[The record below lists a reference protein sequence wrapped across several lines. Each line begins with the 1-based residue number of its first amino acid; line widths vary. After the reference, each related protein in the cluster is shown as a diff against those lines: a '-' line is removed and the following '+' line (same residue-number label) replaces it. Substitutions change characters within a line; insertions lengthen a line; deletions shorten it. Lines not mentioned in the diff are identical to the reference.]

1 MRLGGPLPQNYSDP
15 DAWIA
20 AVKER
25 GYRAAYCPV
34 EQIGQTI
41 NAYAQAARQADVII
55 AEVGAW
61 RSNPLSKDEHERRKA
76 IDYCQQRL
84 ALADAIGALCC
95 VNISGSRGRVWDEPH
110 PDNLTTETFDLIV
123 ETVRTIIDAVKPART
138 FYTLETMPWLYPDS
152 TDSYEKLLRAIDR
165 NQFAVH
171 FDPANLVNSPERYYH
186 NGELIREFT
195 SRLGP
200 HIKSCHARDVVLAA
214 RHLPLHLDECRPGL
228 GYLNYRVFLQELQ
241 RVDPDMPLML
251 EHLTCEEDY
260 TLAAEYI
267 RQVARDV
274 EVPF

>member
-1 MRLGGPLPQNYSDP
+1 MVIQNYS
-15 DAWIA
+15 
-20 AVKER
+20 
-25 GYRAAYCPV
+25 
-34 EQIGQTI
+34 
-41 NAYAQAARQADVII
+41 
-55 AEVGAW
+55 
-61 RSNPLSKDEHERRKA
+61 
-76 IDYCQQRL
+76 
-84 ALADAIGALCC
+84 
-95 VNISGSRGRVWDEPH
+95 
-110 PDNLTTETFDLIV
+110 
-123 ETVRTIIDAVKPART
+123 
-138 FYTLETMPWLYPDS
+138 
-152 TDSYEKLLRAIDR
+152 RAIDR
-165 NQFAVH
+165 KQFAVH

-267 RQVARDV
+267 RTVAHDV
-274 EVPF
+274 GVPLS